1 MFSGQAGI
9 LAMNLKKWYTE
20 FDLQKAKEY
29 EKVSE
34 NEKKDDK
41 IMNYGNIKEYDI
53 ANGEGARIFDVFVY
67 EDFWNWLWSRI

>member
-1 MFSGQAGI
+1 MYHFCDVIAMKKLITLGVFWTSG
-9 LAMNLKKWYTE
+9 NSCYESLKMIYE

-41 IMNYGNIKEYDI
+41 IMNYGNIKNMILPMEK
-53 ANGEGARIFDVFVY
+53 A
-67 EDFWNWLWSRI
+67 